1 MDDIYTSKYLNKKNK
16 DSSKSNNIRSF
27 IKKGLIKCLICVVL
41 FLGGAIY
48 CKHNSSFK
56 DWILDNVYTKNLSF
70 ASINNF
76 YNKYLGG
83 IMPFDNIVQ
92 DTTPVF
98 NEELVYKEKSKYLD
112 GVKLTVDYEYLVPV
126 LDTGIVVYIGEKEG
140 YGNVII
146 IQNMQGIDT
155 WYGNIESSSVA
166 LYDYIEKG
174 DLLGKVKDNTLY
186 LVYSE
191 NNEILNYEDYIE

>member
-1 MDDIYTSKYLNKKNK
+1 MGDIYTSKYLNKKNK
-16 DSSKSNNIRSF
+16 DNSKSNNIRSF
-27 IKKGLIKCLICVVL
+27 IKRGLIKFLISAIL
-41 FLGGAIY
+41 FLGGVIY
-48 CKHNSSFK
+48 CKYNSSFK

-70 ASINNF
+70 ASINSF

-166 LYDYIEKG
+166 LYDYIEKS

>member
-27 IKKGLIKCLICVVL
+27 IKKGLIKCLICAVL

>member
-1 MDDIYTSKYLNKKNK
+1 MNDIYTSKYLNKKNK
-16 DSSKSNNIRSF
+16 DNSNNNIRSF
-27 IKKGLIKCLICVVL
+27 IKKGLIKCLICAVL

-48 CKHNSSFK
+48 CKYNGSFK

-98 NEELVYKEKSKYLD
+98 NEELDYKEKSKYLD

>member
-1 MDDIYTSKYLNKKNK
+1 
-16 DSSKSNNIRSF
+16 
-27 IKKGLIKCLICVVL
+27 
-41 FLGGAIY
+41 
-48 CKHNSSFK
+48 
-56 DWILDNVYTKNLSF
+56 
-70 ASINNF
+70 
-76 YNKYLGG
+76 
-83 IMPFDNIVQ
+83 MPFDNIVQ

-98 NEELVYKEKSKYLD
+98 NEELGYKEKSKYLD

-126 LDTGIVVYIGEKEG
+126 LDTGIVVYIGEKER
-140 YGNVII
+140 YGNVVI

-174 DLLGKVKDNTLY
+174 ELLGKVKDNTLY

>member
-1 MDDIYTSKYLNKKNK
+1 MNDIYTSKYLNKKNK
-16 DSSKSNNIRSF
+16 DNSNNNIRSF
-27 IKKGLIKCLICVVL
+27 IKKGLIKCMICAVL
-41 FLGGAIY
+41 CLWGAIY
-48 CKHNSSFK
+48 CKYNSSFK

-70 ASINNF
+70 ASINSF

-174 DLLGKVKDNTLY
+174 DLLGKAKDNTLY

>member
-1 MDDIYTSKYLNKKNK
+1 MGDIYTSKYLNKKNK
-16 DSSKSNNIRSF
+16 DNSKSNNIRVF
-27 IKKGLIKCLICVVL
+27 IKKGLIKCLICTVL

-48 CKHNSSFK
+48 CKYNSSFK

-98 NEELVYKEKSKYLD
+98 NEELIYKEKSKYLD
-112 GVKLTVDYEYLVPV
+112 GVKLTVDYDYLVPV
-126 LDTGIVVYIGEKEG
+126 LDTGIVVYIGEKEE

>member
-1 MDDIYTSKYLNKKNK
+1 MDDIYTSKYLNRKNE
-16 DSSKSNNIRSF
+16 DNSKSNNIRVF
-27 IKKGLIKCLICVVL
+27 IKKGLIKCLICMVL
-41 FLGGAIY
+41 FLGGAIC
-48 CKHNSSFK
+48 CKYNSSFK

-70 ASINNF
+70 ASINSF

-126 LDTGIVVYIGEKEG
+126 LDTGIVVYIGEKER